1 MNPSAIQR
9 LCQLI
14 SILPHARCHAGV
26 TVSALSRS
34 LRGQGFDVCKRTV
47 QRDLEFLKRA
57 FPVERSRL
65 QGEGDRWKLAKEL
78 EIQRFLRPM
87 PEPDVPLDPCED
99 DCESSSADEAI
110 HAIPEWDSEIIFH
123 GPNDLEWS

>member
-14 SILPHARCHAGV
+14 SILPHARCHAGM
-26 TVSALSRS
+26 TARALSRR

-47 QRDLEFLKRA
+47 QRDLEFLERA
-57 FPVERSRL
+57 FPVERSRA
-65 QGEGDRWKLAKEL
+65 QGDGDRWKLAKKL

-99 DCESSSADEAI
+99 DCQTSSADEASNTS
-110 HAIPEWDSEIIFH
+110 AERDGEIIFH
-123 GPNDLEWS
+123 GPSDLEWS